1 MRSYEPTVF
10 LVDDDHAVRD
20 ALELLLESAGLRTV
34 SYPSAAAF
42 LEGFENNRRG
52 CLVLDIRMPGMS
64 GMELQAALAE
74 KSVNI
79 PIIFLTGHGNV
90 SMSAKAFRT
99 GAIDFMEKPFN
110 ENVLLERIQEAIQL
124 DQSNQAV
131 AARRVDANSR
141 LASLTPRERE
151 VMLLIVA
158 GNANK
163 EIATKLNLSTRTIE
177 THRGHILEKTGAQ
190 SLADLI
196 ELAIASGSHKLI

>member
-1 MRSYEPTVF
+1 MTGYKPTVF
-10 LVDDDHAVRD
+10 LVDDDNAVRD
-20 ALELLLESAGLRTV
+20 ALELLLDSVDLNTM

-42 LEGFENNRRG
+42 LDDFDQNRRG

-64 GMELQAALAE
+64 GMELQTALVE
-74 KSVNI
+74 KSINI

-99 GAIDFMEKPFN
+99 GAIDFLEKPFD
-110 ENVLLERIQEAIQL
+110 ENVLLERIQEAMQL
-124 DQSNQAV
+124 DQSNQAL
-131 AARRVDANSR
+131 AARRADASTC
-141 LASLTPRERE
+141 LATLTPRERE

-163 EIATKLNLSTRTIE
+163 EIATKLDLSTRTIE
-177 THRGHILEKTGAQ
+177 THRGRILEKTGAQ

-196 ELAIASGSHKLI
+196 ELAIASGSRELK

>member
-1 MRSYEPTVF
+1 MSAYKPTVF
-10 LVDDDHAVRD
+10 LVDDDNAVRD
-20 ALELLLESAGLRTV
+20 ALELLLDSVGLSTV
-34 SYPSAAAF
+34 SYSSAAAF
-42 LEGFENNRRG
+42 LDEFDQNRHG

-99 GAIDFMEKPFN
+99 GAIDFLEKPFD

-131 AARRVDANSR
+131 AARRVDASTR
-141 LASLTPRERE
+141 MASLTPRERE

-163 EIATKLNLSTRTIE
+163 EIATKLDLSTRTIE
-177 THRGHILEKTGAQ
+177 THRGRILEKTGAQ
-190 SLADLI
+190 SLTDLI
-196 ELAIASGSHKLI
+196 ELAIASGSHELK